1 MIVFLSFIAVFVV
14 TTTVFVIVG
23 NKIKAH
29 NATHAAANYAQDIQH
44 NRLNSQ
50 YDDLVG
56 NINKNN
62 MQLTSYMKK
71 NNENIKTNEHKI
83 KEEKNK
89 LTRKINQMKSENKRD
104 LDSLRNTLKTDI
116 DATNANLAS
125 ETSSI
130 LQKINEAKTE
140 LGANSEDD
148 DRRKS
153 RLAHVEEEQALIT
166 SRLDTINL
174 VLGDQNSQG
183 GSISSNIDTISD
195 RLNNFNDIR
204 TRVGDLETT
213 LNNMNLATPAP
224 AQPIF
229 GGPTIPALTPTA
241 PAPSPSQD
249 TVADVEANKQFIE
262 INRDNITYLGTVRSQ
277 LQELIDNRG
286 TPAQTVSDGTTPVTA
301 GTTEEVSTGVV
312 NALDDSAR
320 SSLNNF
326 FNITNFVDAYA
337 TSTSD
342 TNFNTWFTN
351 HFPFNT
357 KTKFSNFEEMMEQVD
372 NNTAILENASTLTGN
387 TALTGAISGNSLNV
401 SGDISGGSLNTTGA
415 ISGESTLS
423 VAGAISGNSLNTTG
437 AISGESTLSVA
448 GAISGNSLNVAG
460 AISGN
465 SLNVS
470 GDISGESTLS
480 VAGAISGESSLNVA
494 GAISGNSLNT
504 AGDIT
509 ASGTVRTGGLHIAT
523 GSYRADG
530 NPVYIDV
537 YQAITDLQGPQPGGG
552 IDLNAPGGDGFAPA
566 PGDDSEIQT
575 GLNVQYLIDNQ
586 FINNVDKTEHP
597 AEGTKEYHFNNT
609 SSLDTTILP
618 TSIIVPDPV
627 SVENPVENPNQFI
640 FKQGENPLADITI
653 PTVPEVT
660 LTPNVNGDKYT
671 LQVINSGSPMTSEIP
686 RKYIQSVTHRVT
698 EEDDVYEFQQ
708 VDPEIEMIE
717 TVRID
722 TNRIAN
728 TLPDTGI
735 LADEMNNRDA
745 YMNGLRIGD
754 LCLKSTTDDVA
765 DGTVPKLQ
773 ICKWQDGGGCTSTCT
788 DIWDYTRAP
797 YPTSTSPS
805 TSPSTSAS

>member
-423 VAGAISGNSLNTTG
+423 VAGAISG
-437 AISGESTLSVA
+437 
-448 GAISGNSLNVAG
+448 
-460 AISGN
+460 
-465 SLNVS
+465 
-470 GDISGESTLS
+470 
-480 VAGAISGESSLNVA
+480 ESSLNVA